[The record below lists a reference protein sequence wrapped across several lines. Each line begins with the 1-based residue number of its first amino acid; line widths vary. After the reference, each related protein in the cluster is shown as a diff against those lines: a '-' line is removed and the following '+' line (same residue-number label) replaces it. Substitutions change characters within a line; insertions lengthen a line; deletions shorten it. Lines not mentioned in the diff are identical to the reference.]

1 MPKVIDLTHQ
11 RGDSFSRTLRVDRN
25 IAASSFDE
33 VWFTVRSSIPAD
45 SITDETDALSSG
57 TLTSGEIA
65 ENGQQSWS
73 VTIDN
78 PNWTVGR
85 HFYDVQARTGSGQIF
100 TLIRG
105 RLKVFEDITRS
116 R

>member
-1 MPKVIDLTHQ
+1 MTKVVDLIHV
-11 RGDSFSRTLRVDRN
+11 RGDTFSQTLSLTSGLVS
-25 IAASSFDE
+25 AFDE
-33 VWFTVRSSIPAD
+33 VWFTVRSSVPAD
-45 SITDETDALSSG
+45 SVSDETDALSSG

-65 ENGQQSWS
+65 GNGQQSWS

-78 PNWTVGR
+78 PNWPVGR